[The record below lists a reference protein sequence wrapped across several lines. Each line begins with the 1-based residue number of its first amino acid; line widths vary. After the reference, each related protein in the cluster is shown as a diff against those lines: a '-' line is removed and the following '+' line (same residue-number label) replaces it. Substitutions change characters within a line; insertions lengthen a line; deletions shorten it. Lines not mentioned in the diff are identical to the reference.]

1 VKDPRD
7 IIIRPVVTEK
17 SSGRMQD
24 GKYTFAVAMDANRT
38 EIKEAVESIFKVRV
52 TKVNT
57 VKMQGKLRRMG
68 RFVGRKPSWKKAI
81 VTLAPGQKIEL
92 FEGM

>member
-1 VKDPRD
+1 MKDPRD

>member
-1 VKDPRD
+1 MKDPRD

-52 TKVNT
+52 TNVNT
-57 VKMQGKLRRMG
+57 VRMQGKLRRMG